1 MLRKIPALL
10 AFLLWASAG
19 LGQAQAADY
28 RVETAEALTSDQVPA
43 SVREGLQPKGVRL
56 LEGDTLLFEL
66 WLPAA
71 VPVKSSGGGAGDVLY
86 GMLTRGVWVGVLHF
100 ARPGADFRGQPI
112 QPGFYSLRY
121 GHVMQDG
128 NHMGVSV
135 YRDFVLLAP
144 VAEDTALERLL
155 GMDETLELSRKASG
169 TGHPAILSL
178 SVPAEGKSPEQP
190 GLVQDDMG
198 HWVVETGSKAKSES
212 GDGAE
217 AECPFSIVLVGQ
229 AEI

>member
-1 MLRKIPALL
+1 MRRKIPALL
-10 AFLLWASAG
+10 AVLLWASAG

-43 SVREGLQPKGVRL
+43 SAREALQPKGVRL

-66 WLPAA
+66 WLSAS
-71 VPVKSSGGGAGDVLY
+71 VTVKNSGGGAGDVLY
-86 GMLTRGVWVGVLHF
+86 GMLPRGAWVGVLHVS
-100 ARPGADFRGQPI
+100 RQGADFRGQPI
-112 QPGFYSLRY
+112 RPGYYSLRY
-121 GHVMQDG
+121 GHVLQDG

-135 YRDFVLLAP
+135 YRDFVLVGPA
-144 VAEDTALERLL
+144 AEDTEIERAL

-198 HWVVETGSKAKSES
+198 HWVVETGTKAKSES

-217 AECPFSIVLVGQ
+217 FPFSIVLVGQ
-229 AEI
+229 AEF

>member
-1 MLRKIPALL
+1 MRSKIPTLL
-10 AFLLWASAG
+10 AVLLWASAG

-43 SVREGLQPKGVRL
+43 SVREALQPKGVRL

-86 GMLTRGVWVGVLHF
+86 GTLTRGAWVGVLHF
-100 ARPGADFRGQPI
+100 LRPGADFRGQLI
-112 QPGFYSLRY
+112 RPGFYSLRY

-144 VAEDTALERLL
+144 AAEDMEIDRPLSV
-155 GMDETLELSRKASG
+155 GETLELSRKAAG
-169 TGHPAILSL
+169 TGHPAIFSL

-198 HWVVETGSKAKSES
+198 HWVVETGSKAISES
-212 GDGAE
+212 GEGAE
-217 AECPFSIVLVGQ
+217 FPFSIVLVGQ

>member
-1 MLRKIPALL
+1 MRRKIPALL
-10 AFLLWASAG
+10 AVLLWASAG

-43 SVREGLQPKGVRL
+43 SVREALQPKGVRL

-86 GMLTRGVWVGVLHF
+86 ETLTRGAWVGVLHF

-178 SVPAEGKSPEQP
+178 SVPSEGKSPEQP

-217 AECPFSIVLVGQ
+217 AEFPFSIVLVGQ